1 MELQQQENDEII
13 RGRQQIHRINL
24 ITDVNLSSDMKSTA
38 ESIWVAVAVGAVGAA
53 AAVAG
58 AVSGA
63 AIVSAVQST
72 RDRYY
77 LLVSEL
83 LIAIG

>member
-1 MELQQQENDEII
+1 
-13 RGRQQIHRINL
+13 
-24 ITDVNLSSDMKSTA
+24 MKSTA

-53 AAVAG
+53 AAVAV

>member
-1 MELQQQENDEII
+1 
-13 RGRQQIHRINL
+13 
-24 ITDVNLSSDMKSTA
+24 MKSTA
-38 ESIWVAVAVGAVGAA
+38 ESIWVAVAVGAVGAVGAA
-53 AAVAG
+53 AAVAV

>member
-53 AAVAG
+53 AAVAV
-58 AVSGA
+58 AASGA

>member
-53 AAVAG
+53 AAVAV